1 MIREW
6 RRGREKGRVST
17 LSVLGELFEFLSVE
31 SHSISHSTLTFY
43 SISYIIYNN
52 GKSIQCSEV

>member
-1 MIREW
+1 MSYDKGVE
-6 RRGREKGRVST
+6 RGGEKGRVFN

-31 SHSISHSTLTFY
+31 SISISHSTLTFY

-52 GKSIQCSEV
+52 GKFIRVQ